1 MANIKM
7 THYVI
12 YFFISCIFTIFFFK
26 ILITDNNNF
35 LKIYD
40 HPNSRKLHKNKILKI
55 GGIGIIFS
63 SLFVLLIYRFIN
75 GENLF
80 AINQTESIFVLSTF
94 FLISG
99 ALFDDIIGINAPKKL
114 FFQMVAILIVIY
126 SGFIFEIFSNNF
138 SNYIFTIA
146 LFILIINSMN
156 LIDGVD
162 GLSVSLL
169 LVFIIFTLLFSSY
182 IPILNSKYHIIVSIF
197 SGAFF
202 AFLIFNFPPAK
213 IFLGDTGSQSLGWIF
228 ALFVIH
234 AASLFDYP
242 SQKLYILSFVSL
254 PFYDVLFVMLKR
266 FHSSNSSFFKR
277 MIRVVEPD
285 QNHIHHLLLRSNF
298 SHKDCTLLLTSFY
311 FLCSCI
317 SMIPILINKFYLLVF
332 VVILVLNIL
341 FRIFFEY
348 KSLENN

>member
-1 MANIKM
+1 MIKLA
-7 THYVI
+7 I
-12 YFFISCIFTIFFFK
+12 YFFISSIFTTFLFK
-26 ILITDNNNF
+26 ILMTENNKIF
-35 LKIYD
+35 RIYD
-40 HPNSRKLHKNKILKI
+40 YPDSRKIHKEKILKI

-63 SLFVLLIYRFIN
+63 SIFVLLLYRFNN

-80 AINQTESIFVLSTF
+80 AINQSEILFVLSTF
-94 FLISG
+94 FLLSG

-114 FFQMVAILIVIY
+114 FFQLIAICTIVS
-126 SGFIFEIFSNNF
+126 SGFIFQIFNNHL
-138 SNYIFTIA
+138 SNYVLTIT
-146 LFILIINSMN
+146 LFVLIINSMN

-162 GLSVSLL
+162 GLSVSLILVFSFFVL
-169 LVFIIFTLLFSSY
+169 LVSFY
-182 IPILNSKYHIIVSIF
+182 IPILDSKYYIVIF
-197 SGAFF
+197 IFLGSFF
-202 AFLIFNFPPAK
+202 TFLLFNFPPAK

-317 SMIPILINKFYLLVF
+317 SFIPILINEFYLLVF